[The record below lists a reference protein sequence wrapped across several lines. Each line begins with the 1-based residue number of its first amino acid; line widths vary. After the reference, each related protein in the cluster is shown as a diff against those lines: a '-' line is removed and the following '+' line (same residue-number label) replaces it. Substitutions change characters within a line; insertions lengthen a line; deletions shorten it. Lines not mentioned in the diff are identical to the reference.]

1 MHKMDIEYKLVEHQ
15 KKFFLS
21 NKPTVVLNC
30 GRSSG
35 KSYIASLIAALSLK
49 KGKRIFVWA
58 QDFAALSE
66 NLFVEI
72 MKRLD
77 EMGIKYKHNANSHK
91 ITYGKTGVIYGLSYE
106 NVEKCRG
113 FTEIEIAICDE
124 IAMAPADF
132 LSIMTFC
139 MRGKNIKPKIYAMTT
154 PRMNS
159 WWNQYIKKADP
170 SKIEII
176 HATMKSLLE
185 KEIITQETVDLIKST
200 CIDDKMY
207 RQEMLG
213 EIVDDSDAGTI
224 FSMDL
229 LTTASQKCFNDIDG
243 YAIGIDCS
251 GLGKDSNVI
260 IVRNQSKILDIIERT
275 TISENEMAHLVK
287 SIVDTRGAD
296 KLSHICID
304 EAFGLG
310 LNERLRE
317 LGLFSTLVPFA
328 GTPINKAFA
337 NKRAEMYMNLKK
349 GIETNGLS
357 GINEELFRELQATK
371 YILNNSNKIQLIP
384 KEEIKLNIG
393 RSPDLADALALTYYK
408 PIIPRETL
416 EARRERQRRF
426 CR

>member
-1 MHKMDIEYKLVEHQ
+1 MEVEYKLVEHQ

-35 KSYIASLIAALSLK
+35 KSYIASLIAALRLK
-49 KGKRIFVWA
+49 EGKRIFVWA

-91 ITYGKTGVIYGLSYE
+91 ITCGKTGVIYGLSYE

-170 SKIEII
+170 NKIEII
-176 HATMKSLLE
+176 HATMKTLLE

-213 EIVDDSDAGTI
+213 EMVDDSDAGTI
-224 FSMDL
+224 FSMNL
-229 LTTASQKCFNDIDG
+229 LTTASQKCFNDVDG
-243 YAIGIDCS
+243 YCIGIDCS

-260 IVRNQSKILDIIERT
+260 IVRNQSKILEIIERT

-317 LGLFSTLVPFA
+317 LDLYPTLVPFA
-328 GTPINKAFA
+328 GAPTNKAFA
-337 NKRAEMYMNLKK
+337 NNRAEMYMNLKK
-349 GIETNGLS
+349 GIETNGLG

-408 PIIPRETL
+408 PIIPEETWT
-416 EARRERQRRF
+416 ARVQRQRRF
-426 CR
+426 CQ